1 MSGTFAF
8 HNIYTTK
15 NEVENI
21 QTVLHEGNESGE
33 GTMRRF
39 EVAPGIQITYND
51 LKMDSCFRP
60 IRFEK
65 DFLQINHCLEGCY
78 ECELEGG
85 SVSFLGEGDLCV
97 DYLSKDRQVFLGSRI
112 PLKKYRGI
120 TVLLEMETAQ
130 QTLDQGF
137 QQAHISLEQIKER
150 LCSDGRSLI
159 IKSKHEIDH
168 IFSELYS
175 VDERIQVPY
184 FWIKVIELLLF
195 LSLLDGS
202 AVCRPQQFSADISKR
217 TQEVY
222 QYIIENPFTK
232 DTIQDNPTIYLT
244 TKGGGVP
251 QEDRQALTDEQAAR
265 LLDAIRDLPPYVFV
279 MIGLYAGLRREEI
292 LALQW
297 DSVYLDTDT
306 PYLTVR
312 RAWHTEHNRPVI
324 SDELK
329 TKAAERNIPLPV
341 CLAECLKAAK
351 ETSTSEYV
359 VSNRDGEPLSYTQFK
374 RLWQYIVTRT
384 VKERSYYRYEDG
396 KRVKHTVTPVLG
408 EKAAHNGKVVY
419 SLDFEVTP
427 HQLRHTYITNLIHA
441 SVDPKTV
448 QYLAGHE
455 SSKITMDI
463 YAKVKYNRPDELVRS
478 MSCAFASWDAAQ

>member
-1 MSGTFAF
+1 MAG
-8 HNIYTTK
+8 K
-15 NEVENI
+15 
-21 QTVLHEGNESGE
+21 
-33 GTMRRF
+33 R
-39 EVAPGIQITYND
+39 
-51 LKMDSCFRP
+51 
-60 IRFEK
+60 
-65 DFLQINHCLEGCY
+65 
-78 ECELEGG
+78 
-85 SVSFLGEGDLCV
+85 
-97 DYLSKDRQVFLGSRI
+97 SRI
-112 PLKKYRGI
+112 PKYGTVEIKGHTYYRTTITDSEGKQRTLYAKTCEELYDKELDALSQLDDDRQRRKSPTVADYCEKWLVMQSAHVRTTTLTDYTSKVRRNIIPYLGEKKI
-120 TVLLEMETAQ
+120 ADV
-130 QTLDQGF
+130 TLDDIQL
-137 QQAHISLEQIKER
+137 ALVPVSK
-150 LCSDGRSLI
+150 
-159 IKSKHEIDH
+159 KSASVYKSVVILYKSIFRAAMESRIIDH
-168 IFSELYS
+168 
-175 VDERIQVPY
+175 
-184 FWIKVIELLLF
+184 
-195 LSLLDGS
+195 
-202 AVCRPQQFSADISKR
+202 
-217 TQEVY
+217 
-222 QYIIENPFTK
+222 
-232 DTIQDNPTIYLT
+232 NPTIYLT

>member
-1 MSGTFAF
+1 MFDMTKETGAF
-8 HNIYTTK
+8 HNIYKTGIGAETEK
-15 NEVENI
+15 RI
-21 QTVLHEGNESGE
+21 LHEGNESGE

-168 IFSELYS
+168 IFSEFYS

-217 TQEVY
+217 TQDVY
-222 QYIIENPFTK
+222 QYI
-232 DTIQDNPTIYLT
+232 QDLACMFGLAESSLKRCFKSIAGTSIGT
-244 TKGGGVP
+244 
-251 QEDRQALTDEQAAR
+251 
-265 LLDAIRDLPPYVFV
+265 FV
-279 MIGLYAGLRREEI
+279 
-292 LALQW
+292 
-297 DSVYLDTDT
+297 
-306 PYLTVR
+306 
-312 RAWHTEHNRPVI
+312 
-324 SDELK
+324 K
-329 TKAAERNIPLPV
+329 TKRMEAAADMLVSEPTLSIGEIGSVAGYENQS
-341 CLAECLKAAK
+341 KFSAA
-351 ETSTSEYV
+351 
-359 VSNRDGEPLSYTQFK
+359 FK
-374 RLWQYIVTRT
+374 SVM
-384 VKERSYYRYEDG
+384 G
-396 KRVKHTVTPVLG
+396 VTPQ
-408 EKAAHNGKVVY
+408 AY
-419 SLDFEVTP
+419 
-427 HQLRHTYITNLIHA
+427 RH
-441 SVDPKTV
+441 
-448 QYLAGHE
+448 
-455 SSKITMDI
+455 
-463 YAKVKYNRPDELVRS
+463 KY
-478 MSCAFASWDAAQ
+478 C

>member
-1 MSGTFAF
+1 MFDMTKETGAF
-8 HNIYTTK
+8 HNIYKTGIGAETEK
-15 NEVENI
+15 RI
-21 QTVLHEGNESGE
+21 LHEGNESGE

-168 IFSELYS
+168 IFSEFYS

-195 LSLLDGS
+195 LSLLDGN

-217 TQEVY
+217 TQDVY

-232 DTIQDNPTIYLT
+232 DTIQDLACMFGLAESSLKRCFKSIAGTSIGT
-244 TKGGGVP
+244 
-251 QEDRQALTDEQAAR
+251 
-265 LLDAIRDLPPYVFV
+265 FV
-279 MIGLYAGLRREEI
+279 
-292 LALQW
+292 
-297 DSVYLDTDT
+297 
-306 PYLTVR
+306 
-312 RAWHTEHNRPVI
+312 
-324 SDELK
+324 K
-329 TKAAERNIPLPV
+329 TKRMEAAADMLVSEPTLSIGEIGSVAGYENQSKFSAAFKALMGVSPQAYR
-341 CLAECLKAAK
+341 LK
-351 ETSTSEYV
+351 Y
-359 VSNRDGEPLSYTQFK
+359 
-374 RLWQYIVTRT
+374 
-384 VKERSYYRYEDG
+384 
-396 KRVKHTVTPVLG
+396 
-408 EKAAHNGKVVY
+408 
-419 SLDFEVTP
+419 
-427 HQLRHTYITNLIHA
+427 
-441 SVDPKTV
+441 
-448 QYLAGHE
+448 
-455 SSKITMDI
+455 
-463 YAKVKYNRPDELVRS
+463 
-478 MSCAFASWDAAQ
+478 C

>member
-1 MSGTFAF
+1 MFDMTKETGAF
-8 HNIYTTK
+8 HNIYKTGIGAETEK
-15 NEVENI
+15 RI
-21 QTVLHEGNESGE
+21 LHEGNESGE

-168 IFSELYS
+168 IFSEFYS

-232 DTIQDNPTIYLT
+232 DTIQDLACMFGLAESSLKRCFKSIAGTSIVT
-244 TKGGGVP
+244 
-251 QEDRQALTDEQAAR
+251 
-265 LLDAIRDLPPYVFV
+265 FV
-279 MIGLYAGLRREEI
+279 
-292 LALQW
+292 
-297 DSVYLDTDT
+297 
-306 PYLTVR
+306 
-312 RAWHTEHNRPVI
+312 
-324 SDELK
+324 K
-329 TKAAERNIPLPV
+329 TKRMETAAELLVSESALSIGEIGSVAGYENQS
-341 CLAECLKAAK
+341 KFSAA
-351 ETSTSEYV
+351 
-359 VSNRDGEPLSYTQFK
+359 FK
-374 RLWQYIVTRT
+374 SVM
-384 VKERSYYRYEDG
+384 G
-396 KRVKHTVTPVLG
+396 VTPQ
-408 EKAAHNGKVVY
+408 AY
-419 SLDFEVTP
+419 
-427 HQLRHTYITNLIHA
+427 RH
-441 SVDPKTV
+441 K
-448 QYLAGHE
+448 
-455 SSKITMDI
+455 
-463 YAKVKYNRPDELVRS
+463 
-478 MSCAFASWDAAQ
+478 CC

>member
-1 MSGTFAF
+1 MNDTFAF
-8 HNIYTTK
+8 HTIYTAK
-15 NEVENI
+15 AEVKNI
-21 QTVLHEGNESGE
+21 QTVLHEGNKSGE

-39 EVAPGIQITYND
+39 DGAAGSQITNNG
-51 LKMDSCFRP
+51 LEMDSCFHP

-65 DFLQINHCLEGCY
+65 NFLQINHCLEGCY

-97 DYLSKDRQVFLGSRI
+97 DYLSKDKQVFLSSRI

-137 QQAHISLEQIKER
+137 RQAHISLKEIKDC

-232 DTIQDNPTIYLT
+232 DTIQDLACMFGLAESSLKRCFTSIAGASIGT
-244 TKGGGVP
+244 
-251 QEDRQALTDEQAAR
+251 
-265 LLDAIRDLPPYVFV
+265 FV
-279 MIGLYAGLRREEI
+279 
-292 LALQW
+292 
-297 DSVYLDTDT
+297 
-306 PYLTVR
+306 
-312 RAWHTEHNRPVI
+312 
-324 SDELK
+324 K
-329 TKAAERNIPLPV
+329 TKRMEAAAEMLVSQPTLSIGEIGSVAGYENQS
-341 CLAECLKAAK
+341 KFSAA
-351 ETSTSEYV
+351 
-359 VSNRDGEPLSYTQFK
+359 FK
-374 RLWQYIVTRT
+374 SVMGVTPQA
-384 VKERSYYRYEDG
+384 YRY
-396 KRVKHTVTPVLG
+396 
-408 EKAAHNGKVVY
+408 
-419 SLDFEVTP
+419 
-427 HQLRHTYITNLIHA
+427 
-441 SVDPKTV
+441 
-448 QYLAGHE
+448 
-455 SSKITMDI
+455 
-463 YAKVKYNRPDELVRS
+463 KYR
-478 MSCAFASWDAAQ
+478 